1 MSLECDHGVFLDD
14 YCEACEWDFY
24 CLLVEDSAQDDYA
37 RENRRRSRQWVPLI
51 VAAGVVLFALVRL
64 RG

>member
-1 MSLECDHGVFLDD
+1 MTRCDHGIRLDR
-14 YCEACEWDFY
+14 YCADCESGLAAFIADNE
-24 CLLVEDSAQDDYA
+24 VRYA

-64 RG
+64 SR